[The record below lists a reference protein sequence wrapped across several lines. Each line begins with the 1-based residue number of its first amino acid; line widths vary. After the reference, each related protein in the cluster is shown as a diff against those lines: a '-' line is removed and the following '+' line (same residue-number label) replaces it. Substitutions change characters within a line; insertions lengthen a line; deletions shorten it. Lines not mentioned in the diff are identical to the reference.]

1 MLTTNQTCI
10 MAGNSRLWKHHVW
23 LNMRLSCMCAN
34 DMSLRNSEASARCA
48 KNLAH
53 SVYTTAAAA
62 TAAAATAAAAA
73 VAGHAQN
80 FVIELPQQHKPT

>member
-1 MLTTNQTCI
+1 
-10 MAGNSRLWKHHVW
+10 
-23 LNMRLSCMCAN
+23 MCAN

-53 SVYTTAAAA
+53 SGYT